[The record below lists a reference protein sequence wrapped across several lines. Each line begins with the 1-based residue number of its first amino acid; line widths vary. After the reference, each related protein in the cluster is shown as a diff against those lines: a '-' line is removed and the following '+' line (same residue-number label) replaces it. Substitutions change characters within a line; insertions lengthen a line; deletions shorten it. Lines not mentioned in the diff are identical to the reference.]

1 MKSESQTGAQP
12 AAAHQ
17 PPQIFGDRFDR
28 ALIRL
33 ASNFRME
40 TPAHRFKILFLC
52 TWNASRSIFAEYFM
66 KDIGSDRFEA
76 LSAGVTPRGQVSPIT
91 LKVLQDKFRIDA
103 SGARSKSWEEFKD
116 EHLDFV
122 VSVSEQA
129 EQTSHAFPDQPIL
142 AHWPYDDPTKVQGT
156 AEQVEAAYFR
166 VASRIRY
173 RLQLFNNL
181 SFDQL
186 DRLRIEVKM
195 KNLAES
201 N

>member
-1 MKSESQTGAQP
+1 MQTSVP
-12 AAAHQ
+12 K
-17 PPQIFGDRFDR
+17 
-28 ALIRL
+28 
-33 ASNFRME
+33 
-40 TPAHRFKILFLC
+40 FKILFLC

-66 KDIGSDRFEA
+66 KEMGSSRFDSF
-76 LSAGVTPRGQVSPIT
+76 SAGVTPRGEVSPVT
-91 LKVLQDKFRIDA
+91 LKVLQDRFRIDA

-129 EQTSHAFPDQPIL
+129 EQTSHAFPDKPIL

-156 AEQVEAAYFR
+156 PEEVELAYFR

-173 RLQLFNNL
+173 RLQLFNNF

-186 DRLRIEVKM
+186 DQLRTELAM
-195 KNLAES
+195 KKLAES
-201 N
+201 S